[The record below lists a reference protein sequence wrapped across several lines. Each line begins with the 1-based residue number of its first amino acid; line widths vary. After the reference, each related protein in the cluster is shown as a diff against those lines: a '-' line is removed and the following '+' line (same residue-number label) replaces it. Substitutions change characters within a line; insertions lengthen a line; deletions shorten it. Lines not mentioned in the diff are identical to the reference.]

1 MIRYLLHCDNGHE
14 FEAWFA
20 SSAAY
25 DNQAAKGLV
34 QCARCGTMKVSKAPM
49 APGIARGG
57 KSAGGESERQEA
69 VRRLRERVASTSDYV
84 GDRFARE
91 ALKIH
96 REQAE
101 PRGIYGKATDEEA
114 MALCEEGVEFYP
126 LPMLPEEHN

>member
-1 MIRYLLHCDNGHE
+1 MIRYRLKCAGGHE
-14 FEAWFA
+14 FEGWFA
-20 SSAAY
+20 SSADY
-25 DNQAAKGLV
+25 DGQAAGGLV
-34 QCARCGTMKVSKAPM
+34 QCPSCGSVEVSKAPM
-49 APGIARGG
+49 SPGIARGG

-84 GDRFARE
+84 GDRFASE

-101 PRGIYGKATDEEA
+101 PRGIYGKATDDEA
-114 MALCEEGVEFYP
+114 RALCEEGVEFYP